1 MAAPTQQELMAQL
14 AEAKTRIA
22 ALEAALAAKE
32 QHEDSVDGDDEEDDQ
47 WECCSC
53 ATPEMCDGDC
63 KTREFFSDWRE
74 EEKTKGVEH
83 HLPVRDF
90 KKALKSGWGLEHRIK
105 KAEEQWGI
113 ARRQYQRA
121 LLEELDEANNSEQLI
136 AFSDEED
143 FWTNEVN
150 RLWELRDERAAAA
163 AGAGV

>member
-22 ALEAALAAKE
+22 ALEAALAARD
-32 QHEDSVDGDDEEDDQ
+32 EDSADGDDEEDDQ

-53 ATPEMCDGDC
+53 ATPEMCRGDC
-63 KTREFFSDWRE
+63 ETSEFFSDWRE

-90 KKALKSGWGLEHRIK
+90 KKALKSGWGLEHNIK

-121 LLEELDEANNSEQLI
+121 LLEELDEATNSEQLT

-143 FWTNEVN
+143 FWTKEVN
-150 RLWELRDERAAAA
+150 RLYELRDERVAAA
-163 AGAGV
+163 AGAGM